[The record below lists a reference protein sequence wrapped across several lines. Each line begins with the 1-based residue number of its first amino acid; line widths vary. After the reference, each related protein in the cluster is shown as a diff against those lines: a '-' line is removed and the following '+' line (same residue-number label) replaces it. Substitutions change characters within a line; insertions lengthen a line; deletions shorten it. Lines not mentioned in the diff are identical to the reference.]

1 MKPLYTYLTNDTVH
15 KLSKSE
21 RKKLLEI
28 DSLYREL
35 YTDYWN
41 KWYDSGVI
49 NQKQEFKKFIDAKKN
64 GDKYY
69 PQLEISL
76 HYLDKTFL
84 DRCRILR
91 TKCEQFK
98 CFLSKYYIGKID
110 EMYCQANWA
119 INPSKETMYE
129 LNNFLCINISDD
141 VYEEAMKMLKEHP
154 WEDVSDE
161 QTMDGPDVV
170 PQLQQHIKKLGY
182 EYDAVLN
189 DTLLARMKVLPNR
202 PELQIKTS
210 AKYSP
215 IDVGSLK
222 VHEVEVH
229 CGRRYYGMQ
238 QGLYLMLDGLP
249 GRNTLDEGM
258 AIYNSIHMNP
268 LGIKPNLFWK
278 VAIKIYIAKHIDKDF
293 HELYEDIEKMCPTVP
308 KLEIFEN
315 LLRFKRMLKD
325 CSLPGGDCMIQSDY
339 FIGYQMIKNMDKKLR
354 NDILH
359 YNIGPNQ
366 IKDLDKIKKF
376 FKLNKFKP
384 ITKKDML
391 K

>member
-1 MKPLYTYLTNDTVH
+1 MKSLFNYINENTIH
-15 KLSKSE
+15 KLSRSE
-21 RKKLLEI
+21 RKILLSI
-28 DSLYREL
+28 DREYKEL
-35 YTDYWN
+35 YTEYWN
-41 KWYDSGVI
+41 KWYDSGVT
-49 NQKQEFKKFIDAKKN
+49 NQRGEFKKFMDARKN
-64 GDKYY
+64 GEKYY
-69 PQLEISL
+69 PQLQISL
-76 HYLDKTFL
+76 DALDNSFL
-84 DRCRILR
+84 KKCRELRSRCA
-91 TKCEQFK
+91 QFP

-119 INPSKETMYE
+119 VNPSKETMHMF
-129 LNNFLCINISDD
+129 NHFLHVDIDD
-141 VYEEAMKMLKEHP
+141 KTYNCAMKMLKEHP

-161 QTMDGPDVV
+161 QTMTGADVV
-170 PQLQQHIKKLGY
+170 PQLQQHIEKLGY
-182 EYDAVLN
+182 EYNAVLN
-189 DTLLARMKVLPNR
+189 DNLLARMKVIPNR

-293 HELYEDIEKMCPTVP
+293 CELFDSIKELCPTVP
-308 KLEIFEN
+308 DKEIFEN

-325 CSLPGGDCMIQSDY
+325 CSLQGGDCLIQSDY
-339 FIGYQMIKNMDKKLR
+339 FIGYQMIKNMDEKLR
-354 NDILH
+354 KDILH
-359 YNIGPNQ
+359 YNIGPAQ
-366 IKDLDKIKKF
+366 IEELDNIKKF
-376 FKLNKFKP
+376 FKLNKFKK
-384 ITKKDML
+384 ISKDNNI
-391 K
+391 